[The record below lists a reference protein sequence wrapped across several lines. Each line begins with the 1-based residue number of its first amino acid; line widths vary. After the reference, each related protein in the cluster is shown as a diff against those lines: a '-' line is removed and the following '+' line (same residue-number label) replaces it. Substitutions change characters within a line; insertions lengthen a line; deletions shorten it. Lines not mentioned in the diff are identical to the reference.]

1 MTNLDTL
8 IRDLTKVHPL
18 SKSEVRQRLEAFEVG
33 VRIEELKSLDR
44 EIFSDAGAM
53 GISGVAKLLEKSIAA
68 LQASLGG
75 GDD

>member
-1 MTNLDTL
+1 MTNLDQL

-18 SKSEVRQRLEAFEVG
+18 SKSEVRQRLEAFEVRA
-33 VRIEELKSLDR
+33 RIEELKSLDR

-75 GDD
+75 GE